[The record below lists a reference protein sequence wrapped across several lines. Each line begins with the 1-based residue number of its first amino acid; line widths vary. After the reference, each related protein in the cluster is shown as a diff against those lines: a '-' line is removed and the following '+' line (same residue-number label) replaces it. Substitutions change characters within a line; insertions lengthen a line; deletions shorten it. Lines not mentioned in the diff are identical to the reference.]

1 MTDLRLHSP
10 AADRNKAPILEHLLG
25 CLPASGTA
33 LEIASGSGQHV
44 AHFAAAMP
52 GWRWQPSEAQATA
65 LPSIAAWTATE
76 PNVLPAVLLDVM
88 AADWPLQQPV
98 DAIYCANLL
107 HIAPWAVCGA
117 LMAGAARHLVAGGS
131 LLLYG
136 PYVIDGEPTAPS
148 NLAFDA
154 DLKARNPAWGLRRLA
169 DVLATA
175 AERGLTLQQRWAMP
189 ANNQLLWLR
198 RG

>member
-1 MTDLRLHSP
+1 
-10 AADRNKAPILEHLLG
+10 
-25 CLPASGTA
+25 
-33 LEIASGSGQHV
+33 
-44 AHFAAAMP
+44 
-52 GWRWQPSEAQATA
+52 
-65 LPSIAAWTATE
+65 
-76 PNVLPAVLLDVM
+76 M

-117 LMAGAARHLVAGGS
+117 LMTGAARHLVAGGS